1 MTEQPQRRSEQ
12 HRVVILAGGLSHER
26 DVSLRS
32 GRRVADAM
40 RDAGLEVTVR
50 DVDAGLM
57 QWLRSE
63 KPDCVLPLLHGEA
76 GEDGALRE
84 VLELAGVPYV
94 GSTPA
99 AARVAFDKPIAKQ
112 VVGSAGL
119 LTPEAVALPADT
131 FREVGAAAVM
141 EALVEQLGLPLFVKP
156 AKGGSALGCSLVRT
170 VDDLPTAMV
179 GCFSYG
185 PVALV
190 ERCVVGVEVT
200 VPVIADGSDGSTRA
214 LPAVEIRPDG
224 GVYDYTA
231 RYTAGATEFVV
242 PAELD
247 PSIAEE
253 CARVAELAHHSLGLR
268 DLSRC
273 DLMVEENGVVWFLEV
288 NVAPGMTETSLVPLS
303 VEAAGLELGAVFAS
317 LVEVAVAR

>member
-63 KPDCVLPLLHGEA
+63 KPDCVIPLLHGEA

-112 VVGSAGL
+112 VVASAGL
-119 LTPEAVALPADT
+119 RTPEAVALPADT

-141 EALVEQLGLPLFVKP
+141 EAMVEQLGLPLFVKP

-200 VPVIADGSDGSTRA
+200 VPVIADGSDGSPRA

-253 CARVAELAHHSLGLR
+253 CARVAELAHRSLGLR

-273 DLMVEENGVVWFLEV
+273 DLILDENGVVWFLEV